1 MNAKIK
7 TGAIRRITIL
17 SGHLGKVKKMIEGEE
32 YCIDILQQSSA
43 VQSALKKV
51 DALILD
57 NHLNSCMVKKMA
69 KKGGKRQ
76 AVDELLEIF
85 KRR

>member
-1 MNAKIK
+1 MDAKIK
-7 TGAIRRITIL
+7 NDAIRRVSIL
-17 SGHLGKVKKMIEGEE
+17 SGHLNKVKKMVVDEE

-57 NHLNSCMVKKMA
+57 NHLNSCMVKKMG
-69 KKGGKRQ
+69 KKREIGK
-76 AVDELLEIF
+76 AIDELLEIF